1 MKSVNESNRQA
12 HESSPT
18 TPQLTRSFCALV
30 ACFLLATHVTAGEPK
45 PNRTADKAAFEN
57 AAASAAWA
65 EVFSD
70 SCSADWKEKWF
81 LDGETD
87 TVTNRPEGM
96 TLPAASE
103 FKNDAHHMFT
113 RSARNANFRVSRPVP
128 GGDAGAGP
136 KIEQFRQNAVGRLS
150 NSSPARRSRMSPVEY
165 RQPHVI

>member
-30 ACFLLATHVTAGEPK
+30 ACFLLVTHVTAGEPN
-45 PNRTADKAAFEN
+45 PTADKAAFEK

-65 EVFSD
+65 GVLSD
-70 SCSADWKEKWF
+70 SCTANWKEKWL

-87 TVTNRPEGM
+87 TVTNRSEGM
-96 TLPAASE
+96 TLTAASE

-113 RSARNANFRVSRPVP
+113 RSARYANLRVSRPVP

-150 NSSPARRSRMSPVEY
+150 NASPAISSRMSPVEY